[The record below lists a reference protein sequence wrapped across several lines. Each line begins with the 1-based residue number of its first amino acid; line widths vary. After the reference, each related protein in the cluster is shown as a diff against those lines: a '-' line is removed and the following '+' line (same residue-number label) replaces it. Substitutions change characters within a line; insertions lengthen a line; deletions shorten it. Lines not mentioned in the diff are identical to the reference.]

1 MEQFVLRGSGADGC
15 AGARPAEV
23 MVNAAQSGE
32 GFLPGG
38 PAVPHNRLYHKM
50 NGLRA
55 APPAPN
61 GTAGRPAQS
70 DDWHED
76 AGVSRKRRWS
86 EADDERLRRLWHS
99 NHSLEEIAEAMG
111 RTTPSLYSRARA
123 LGMSKRSPATGE
135 RAEAAPA
142 TNGAQSADAAATKAA
157 PASEDDMPGGSKR
170 QAEPPSAKP
179 RTTIEGRSEEHTSEL
194 QSLMRIPYA

>member
-15 AGARPAEV
+15 SGAYPAVV
-23 MVNAAQSGE
+23 MWNAAQSGD
-32 GFLPGG
+32 GFLPGV
-38 PAVPHNRLYHKM
+38 PAVPRYLLYHKM
-50 NGLRA
+50 NGLMA

-76 AGVSRKRRWS
+76 AGVSRKRRCS

-135 RAEAAPA
+135 RAGAGPA
-142 TNGAQSADAAATKAA
+142 TNGAQGGDAAAPKAA
-157 PASEDDMPGGSKR
+157 PASGEALPAGSKR
-170 QAEPPSAKP
+170 QREPASAIP
-179 RTTIEGRSEEHTSEL
+179 RTETGHDH
-194 QSLMRIPYA
+194 